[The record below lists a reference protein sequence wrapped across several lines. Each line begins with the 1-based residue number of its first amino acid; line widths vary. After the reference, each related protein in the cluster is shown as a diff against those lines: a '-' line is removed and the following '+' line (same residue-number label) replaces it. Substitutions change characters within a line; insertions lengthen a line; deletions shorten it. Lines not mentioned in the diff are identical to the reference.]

1 MSQPIIDRS
10 SERIGETWRQEDHDA
25 LVHVL
30 RELDKL
36 VMGIYESHNP
46 PAAFLKQPAPILSL
60 EGK

>member
-1 MSQPIIDRS
+1 MSKPIIDRS
-10 SERIGETWRQEDHDA
+10 NERIGSEWRQEDHDA

-30 RELDKL
+30 REVDKL

-46 PAAFLKQPAPILSL
+46 PAEQPTPILIL

>member
-30 RELDKL
+30 REKD
-36 VMGIYESHNP
+36 
-46 PAAFLKQPAPILSL
+46 
-60 EGK
+60 